1 MTFALLLVGL
11 PAAAGLAGLLFRHR
25 GPARWAALIAPAV
38 ALCLAVLC
46 AIVNPRFALTLAD
59 FGSIRVDLAM
69 DLSPTT
75 AAVAIATAF
84 VTLLVQL
91 YSAAYLRDDPRY
103 APFAA
108 QVNLFCA
115 AMLLVVTADDLVFML
130 IGWEVMGACSYL
142 LIAHY
147 AKLPEAP
154 GAAAK
159 AFLVTR
165 FGDVAFVLGVM
176 VLGASA
182 GTFRVSELNR
192 GEVAEGVATAAML
205 LILFG
210 CIGKSA
216 QFPLQIWLPPAMAG
230 PTPVS
235 ALIHA
240 ATMVAAGAYVL
251 TRLLPVW
258 PAELLLVVAVVAA
271 VTMVGAGLCAL
282 AARDLKGVLAWST
295 VSQVGFM
302 FAAVAVAAA
311 DAALFHLVSHA
322 AFKGLLFLTAGVVIA
337 LAGTDGSLRATRLRP
352 KDSPLAFWAM
362 TIGLAAMAGLP
373 PLDGFY
379 SKEAVLGAAYEAG
392 TPAGVVV
399 FWAGVGA
406 SILTAAYAARLWL
419 LLFWRGEAKT
429 SAAAEAGARSEHTA
443 TGQAGD
449 GRGHPGAHDGGH
461 SPAGRGAIPNA
472 EAIALWALMIATVGV
487 GALYYTGPFDV
498 PPLHLDLMAL
508 LLLVTLGGF
517 AVIADSWWRGRSRAK
532 NRTGRRAGD
541 RDPASVL
548 GRARPLFAEG
558 VYAERLAGKATR
570 SMARAAS
577 VAARALDERLVDRTA
592 VEGSARAT
600 LAAARDTA
608 VGHRGGLVRY
618 LRLSAAGTLLI
629 AVVAIG
635 VSVWNG

>member
-1 MTFALLLVGL
+1 MTLGLLLLGV
-11 PAAAGLAGLLFRHR
+11 PAAAGLAGLLLRHR
-25 GPARWAALIAPAV
+25 GLARIFAITAPAV
-38 ALCLAVLC
+38 ALLIAALC
-46 AIVNPRFALTLAD
+46 AAANPRFALTLAD
-59 FGSIRVDLAM
+59 FGSIQVDLAL
-69 DLSPTT
+69 DLSGT
-75 AAVAIATAF
+75 ATAVAIASAF
-84 VTLLVQL
+84 VTLSVQV

-115 AMLLVVTADDLVFML
+115 AMLLVVAADDLVFLL

-176 VLGASA
+176 VLGAAA
-182 GTFRVSELNR
+182 GSFRVDA
-192 GEVAEGVATAAML
+192 VAGAPEGAAAAGML

-251 TRLLPVW
+251 TRLAPVW
-258 PAELLLVVAVVAA
+258 PEPLLLVVALVAA

-302 FAAVAVAAA
+302 FAAVAVGAG

-337 LAGTDGSLRATRLRP
+337 VAGTNGSLLTTRLRP
-352 KDSPLAFWAM
+352 GDAPLAFAAM
-362 TIGLAAMAGLP
+362 TIGLAAMSGLP
-373 PLDGFY
+373 PLGGFY

-392 TPAGVVV
+392 SPAAVVV

-406 SILTAAYAARLWL
+406 SILTAAYSARLWL
-419 LLFWRGEAKT
+419 LLFWRGGPKREER
-429 SAAAEAGARSEHTA
+429 AAVPVAESF
-443 TGQAGD
+443 
-449 GRGHPGAHDGGH
+449 
-461 SPAGRGAIPNA
+461 S
-472 EAIALWALMIATVGV
+472 LWALTAATAGV
-487 GALYYTGPFDV
+487 GAVYYAGPFEL
-498 PPLHLDLMAL
+498 PELHLEVMAL
-508 LLLVTLGGF
+508 LLVVTVGGF
-517 AVIADSWWRGRSRAK
+517 AVIADAWWRR
-532 NRTGRRAGD
+532 RRATGID
-541 RDPASVL
+541 RDPAGVL
-548 GRARPLFAEG
+548 GRTRPAFAEG
-558 VYAERLAGKATR
+558 MYAERLAGRATR
-570 SMARAAS
+570 ALARAAS
-577 VAARALDERLVDRTA
+577 AAARVLDERLVDRAA

-600 LAAARDTA
+600 LVAAEDTA
-608 VGHRGGLVRY
+608 AGHRGGLARY
-618 LRLSAAGTLLI
+618 LRLSAAGTLLV

-635 VSVWNG
+635 VSLWS

>member
-1 MTFALLLVGL
+1 MAYGLLLIGF
-11 PAAAGLAGLLFRHR
+11 PAAAGLAGLLIRHR
-25 GPARWAALIAPAV
+25 GLAKFWAVAAPALTLCAALMCAV
-38 ALCLAVLC
+38 TR
-46 AIVNPRFALTLAD
+46 PEFAMALAD
-59 FGSIRVDLAM
+59 FGSIRVELAL
-69 DLSPTT
+69 DVSGTA
-75 AAVAIATAF
+75 AAVAITTAF
-84 VTLLVQL
+84 VTLLVQV

-103 APFAA
+103 IPFAA

-115 AMLLVVTADDLVFML
+115 AMLLVVAADDLVFLL

-176 VLGASA
+176 VLGAAA
-182 GTFRVSELNR
+182 GSFRI
-192 GEVAEGVATAAML
+192 GDVAEVSGGTAATGML

-240 ATMVAAGAYVL
+240 ATMVAAGAYVQ

-258 PAELLLVVAVVAA
+258 PEGLLLVVAVVAA
-271 VTMVGAGLCAL
+271 VTMIGAGLCAL
-282 AARDLKGVLAWST
+282 GARDLKGVLAWST

-302 FAAVAVAAA
+302 FAAVAVAAG

-322 AFKGLLFLTAGVVIA
+322 AFKGLLFLTAGVIIA
-337 LAGTDGSLRATRLRP
+337 LAGTNGSLRTTRLRP
-352 KDSPLAFWAM
+352 GDAPLAFWAM

-373 PLDGFY
+373 PLGGFY
-379 SKEAVLGAAYEAG
+379 SKEAVLGAAYEAA

-406 SILTAAYAARLWL
+406 SILTAAYSARLWL
-419 LLFWRGEAKT
+419 MLFWRGE
-429 SAAAEAGARSEHTA
+429 SVREAR
-443 TGQAGD
+443 
-449 GRGHPGAHDGGH
+449 
-461 SPAGRGAIPNA
+461 PAVPVG
-472 EAIALWALMIATVGV
+472 ESFSLWALMIATVGV
-487 GALYYTGPFDV
+487 GAVYYAPLFEV
-498 PPLHLDLMAL
+498 PELHLDLMAL
-508 LLLVTLGGF
+508 LLLATAGGF
-517 AVIADSWWRGRSRAK
+517 LVIADAWWRGSRRGVHA
-532 NRTGRRAGD
+532 TD
-541 RDPASVL
+541 DERDPAGVL
-548 GRARPLFAEG
+548 GRAWPAFADG
-558 VYAERLAGKATR
+558 LYTERLAGTATR
-570 SMARAAS
+570 AMARTAS
-577 VAARALDERLVDRTA
+577 SAARMLDERLVDRTA

-600 LAAARDTA
+600 LVAAEDTA
-608 VGHRGGLVRY
+608 AGHRGGLVRY
-618 LRLSAAGTLLI
+618 LRLSAAGTLLV

-635 VSVWNG
+635 VSLWS

>member
-1 MTFALLLVGL
+1 MTPGLLLIGV
-11 PAAAGLAGLLFRHR
+11 PAAAGLAGLLVRPR
-25 GPARWAALIAPAV
+25 GLARVLAVAGPAV
-38 ALCLAVLC
+38 ALLLAAWC
-46 AIVNPRFALTLAD
+46 AVVNPRFALTLAD
-59 FGSIRVDLAM
+59 FDSIQVDLAL
-69 DLSPTT
+69 DLSGT
-75 AAVAIATAF
+75 ASAVALASAF
-84 VTLLVQL
+84 VTLLVQV

-115 AMLLVVTADDLVFML
+115 AMLLVVAADDLVFLL

-176 VLGASA
+176 VLGAAA
-182 GTFRVSELNR
+182 GSFRIEA
-192 GEVAEGVATAAML
+192 VAAVPEGAATAGML

-251 TRLLPVW
+251 TRLAPVW
-258 PAELLLVVAVVAA
+258 PEPLLLVVALVAA

-302 FAAVAVAAA
+302 FAAVAVSAG

-322 AFKGLLFLTAGVVIA
+322 AFKGLLFLTAGVIIA
-337 LAGTDGSLRATRLRP
+337 VAGTNGSLLTTRLRP
-352 KDSPLAFWAM
+352 GDAPLAFAAM
-362 TIGLAAMAGLP
+362 TIGLGAMAGLP
-373 PLDGFY
+373 PLGGFY

-392 TPAGVVV
+392 SPAGVVV

-406 SILTAAYAARLWL
+406 SILTAAYSARLWL
-419 LLFWRGEAKT
+419 LLFWRGAPEREAR
-429 SAAAEAGARSEHTA
+429 AAV
-443 TGQAGD
+443 
-449 GRGHPGAHDGGH
+449 PGAE
-461 SPAGRGAIPNA
+461 SFS
-472 EAIALWALMIATVGV
+472 LWALMIATVAV
-487 GALYYTGPFDV
+487 GAVYYAGPFEV
-498 PPLHLDLMAL
+498 PELHLDLMAL
-508 LLLVTLGGF
+508 LLLVTAGGF
-517 AVIADSWWRGRSRAK
+517 AVIADAWRRR
-532 NRTGRRAGD
+532 RRATGID
-541 RDPASVL
+541 RDPAGVL
-548 GRARPLFAEG
+548 GRTRPAFAEG
-558 VYAERLAGKATR
+558 LYAERLAGRATR
-570 SMARAAS
+570 ALARGAS
-577 VAARALDERLVDRTA
+577 AAARVLDERLVDRTV

-600 LAAARDTA
+600 LAAAEDTA
-608 VGHRGGLVRY
+608 AGHRGGLVRY
-618 LRLSAAGTLLI
+618 LRLSAAGTLLV

-635 VSVWNG
+635 VSLWN

>member
-1 MTFALLLVGL
+1 MTFALLLVGW
-11 PAAAGLAGLLFRHR
+11 PACLGLIGLVVQGRTQARALAIAAPGLALGF
-25 GPARWAALIAPAV
+25 AV
-38 ALCLAVLC
+38 VC
-46 AIVNPRFALTLAD
+46 AFTNPRFALTLAD
-59 FGSIRVDLAM
+59 FGSIKVELAM

-75 AAVAIATAF
+75 AAVALTTAF
-84 VTLLVQL
+84 VSLLVQV
-91 YSAAYLRDDPRY
+91 YSAAYLRSDPRY

-115 AMLLVVTADDLVFML
+115 AMLLVVAADDLVFL
-130 IGWEVMGACSYL
+130 LLGWEVMGACSYL

-176 VLGASA
+176 ILGAAA
-182 GTFRVSELNR
+182 GTFRISELHD
-192 GEVAEGVATAAML
+192 APEGAAAASML

-258 PAELLLVVAVVAA
+258 PEGLLLAVAVVAA

-302 FAAVAVAAA
+302 FAAVAVAAG

-337 LAGTDGSLRATRLRP
+337 LAGTDGSLRTTRLRP
-352 KDSPLAFWAM
+352 GDAPLAFWAM

-419 LLFWRGEAKT
+419 LLFWRGEPARDERPAVA
-429 SAAAEAGARSEHTA
+429 SAESF
-443 TGQAGD
+443 
-449 GRGHPGAHDGGH
+449 
-461 SPAGRGAIPNA
+461 S
-472 EAIALWALMIATVGV
+472 LWALMTATVGLGV
-487 GALYYTGPFDV
+487 LYYTGPFDL
-498 PPLHLDLMAL
+498 PELHLDLMAL
-508 LLLVTLGGF
+508 LLLATLGGF
-517 AVIADSWWRGRSRAK
+517 AVIADAWWRDRR
-532 NRTGRRAGD
+532 RTRTAIGA
-541 RDPASVL
+541 DPAGVL
-548 GRARPLFAEG
+548 GRARPAFAEG
-558 VYAERLAGKATR
+558 LYAERLAAKATR
-570 SMARAAS
+570 SLARMAS
-577 VAARALDERLVDRTA
+577 TAARALDEQLVDRQV

-600 LAAARDTA
+600 LAAAEDTA

-618 LRLSAAGTLLI
+618 LRLSAAGTLLV

-635 VSVWNG
+635 VSLWN

>member
-1 MTFALLLVGL
+1 MTFALLLVGI
-11 PAAAGLAGLLFRHR
+11 PALAGLAGLLIRR
-25 GPARWAALIAPAV
+25 QGPARWTALIAPAIT
-38 ALCLAVLC
+38 LSLAVLC

-69 DLSPTT
+69 DLSPTA
-75 AAVAIATAF
+75 AAVALTTAF
-84 VTLLVQL
+84 VTLLVQV
-91 YSAAYLRDDPRY
+91 YSAAYLREDLRY
-103 APFAA
+103 AAFAA

-115 AMLLVVTADDLVFML
+115 AMLLVVAADDLVFML

-165 FGDVAFVLGVM
+165 FGDVGFVLGVM
-176 VLGASA
+176 ILGTAA
-182 GTFRVSELNR
+182 GTFRISELND
-192 GEVAEGVATAAML
+192 GGIPSGVAAAAML

-258 PAELLLVVAVVAA
+258 PTGLLLVVAIVAA

-282 AARDLKGVLAWST
+282 AAQDLKGVLAWST

-302 FAAVAVAAA
+302 FAAVAVAAG

-337 LAGTDGSLRATRLRP
+337 LAGTDGSLRATRMRP
-352 KDSPLAFWAM
+352 GDSPLAFWAM

-419 LLFWRGEAKT
+419 LMFWRG
-429 SAAAEAGARSEHTA
+429 SAGVTGAGATA
-443 TGQAGD
+443 M
-449 GRGHPGAHDGGH
+449 
-461 SPAGRGAIPNA
+461 AGR
-472 EAIALWALMIATVGV
+472 
-487 GALYYTGPFDV
+487 
-498 PPLHLDLMAL
+498 
-508 LLLVTLGGF
+508 
-517 AVIADSWWRGRSRAK
+517 
-532 NRTGRRAGD
+532 
-541 RDPASVL
+541 
-548 GRARPLFAEG
+548 
-558 VYAERLAGKATR
+558 
-570 SMARAAS
+570 
-577 VAARALDERLVDRTA
+577 AARTRPPRLDPRK
-592 VEGSARAT
+592 
-600 LAAARDTA
+600 AAARRRRA
-608 VGHRGGLVRY
+608 
-618 LRLSAAGTLLI
+618 
-629 AVVAIG
+629 
-635 VSVWNG
+635 

>member
-1 MTFALLLVGL
+1 MTLTLLLVAC
-11 PAAAGLAGLLFRHR
+11 PALAGLAGLLIRDR
-25 GPARWAALIAPAV
+25 RPARYVAVAAPALTLGLAAACAV
-38 ALCLAVLC
+38 A
-46 AIVNPRFALTLAD
+46 NPKGDFVLAD
-59 FGSIRVDLAM
+59 FGTIRVAAAL
-69 DLSPTT
+69 DLSPTAAT
-75 AAVAIATAF
+75 VALAAVF
-84 VTLLVQL
+84 VTFLVQL
-91 YSAAYLRDDPRY
+91 YSVAYLRDDPRY
-103 APFAA
+103 AAFGA

-115 AMLLVVTADDLVFML
+115 AMLLVVAADDLVLLL

-176 VLGASA
+176 WIGASA
-182 GTFRVSELNR
+182 GTFRLSEIQDPPA
-192 GEVAEGVATAAML
+192 GAGAAML

-251 TRLLPVW
+251 TRLLPLW
-258 PAELLLVVAVVAA
+258 PTELLLVVALVAA
-271 VTMVGAGLCAL
+271 VTMIGAGLCAL

-302 FAAVAVAAA
+302 FAGVAVAAG

-352 KDSPLAFWAM
+352 GDSPLAFWAM
-362 TIGLAAMAGLP
+362 TIGLASMAGLP
-373 PLDGFY
+373 PLGGFY
-379 SKEAVLGAAYEAG
+379 SKETVLGAAYEAG
-392 TPAGVVV
+392 TPAGVIV

-419 LLFWRGEAKT
+419 LLFWRG
-429 SAAAEAGARSEHTA
+429 
-443 TGQAGD
+443 
-449 GRGHPGAHDGGH
+449 
-461 SPAGRGAIPNA
+461 RGAIERAAVPWA
-472 EAIALWALMIATVGV
+472 ESFSLWALTAATVGV
-487 GALYYTGPFDV
+487 GMLYYAGPFAV
-498 PPLHLDLMAL
+498 PELHWDLMAL
-508 LLLVTLGGF
+508 LLLATLGGF
-517 AVIADSWWRGRSRAK
+517 AVVGDSWWRDRPRSGTRV
-532 NRTGRRAGD
+532 TD
-541 RDPASVL
+541 RDPARIL
-548 GRARPLFAEG
+548 GRSRPAFAEG
-558 VYAERLAGKATR
+558 LYAERLAAKATR
-570 SMARAAS
+570 AMARAAG
-577 VAARALDERLVDRTA
+577 AGARALDERLVDRTV

-600 LAAARDTA
+600 VAAGRETVA
-608 VGHRGGLVRY
+608 GHRGGLVRY
-618 LRLSAAGTLLI
+618 LRLSAAGTLVV
-629 AVVAIG
+629 AAVAIG
-635 VSVWNG
+635 VSLWS

>member
-1 MTFALLLVGL
+1 VTALAWLLIAA
-11 PAAAGLAGLLFRHR
+11 PAAAGLAGLLVRR
-25 GPARWAALIAPAV
+25 RALAV
-38 ALCLAVLC
+38 ALAFAGPGAALAC
-46 AIVNPRFALTLAD
+46 AAAVSFANPRTAVVLAD
-59 FGSIRVDLAM
+59 FGTVRVWAAL
-69 DLSPTT
+69 DLSPG
-75 AAVAIATAF
+75 ACAVALATAVVSF
-84 VTLLVQL
+84 LVQL
-91 YSAAYLRDDPRY
+91 YSSAYLRGDPRY

-115 AMLLVVTADDLVFML
+115 AMLLVVAADDLVFLL

-147 AKLPEAP
+147 AKLPQAP

-176 VLGASA
+176 LLGVSA
-182 GTFRVSELNR
+182 GTFRIGEL
-192 GEVAEGVATAAML
+192 GETPAAGAAVL

-258 PAELLLVVAVVAA
+258 PPDLLLVVAVVAA

-282 AARDLKGVLAWST
+282 AARDVKGVLAWST

-302 FAAVAVAAA
+302 FAAVAVAAG
-311 DAALFHLVSHA
+311 DAALFHLVAHA

-337 LAGTDGSLRATRLRP
+337 LAGTDGSLASTRLRP
-352 KDSPLAFWAM
+352 GDSRLAFWAM

-373 PLDGFY
+373 PLGGFY
-379 SKEAVLGAAYEAG
+379 SKEAVLSAAYEAG

-419 LLFWRGEAKT
+419 LVFWRGAGP
-429 SAAAEAGARSEHTA
+429 ARRPAVPRAESF
-443 TGQAGD
+443 
-449 GRGHPGAHDGGH
+449 
-461 SPAGRGAIPNA
+461 S
-472 EAIALWALMIATVGV
+472 LWALTIATVLV
-487 GALYYTGPFDV
+487 GALYYSGPFEV
-498 PPLHLDLMAL
+498 PSLHPDLMAL
-508 LLLVTLGGF
+508 LLLATLGGF
-517 AVIADSWWRGRSRAK
+517 AVIADSWWRDRPRSSTAEPVP
-532 NRTGRRAGD
+532 D
-541 RDPASVL
+541 RDPARVL
-548 GRARPLFAEG
+548 GRAREPLAEG
-558 VYAERLAGKATR
+558 LYAERLAARATR
-570 SMARAAS
+570 GIAAAAS
-577 VAARALDERLVDRTA
+577 AAATALDVRLVDGTA

-600 LAAARDTA
+600 LAAAEETA
-608 VGHRGGLVRY
+608 AGHRGGLVRY
-618 LRLSAAGTLLI
+618 LRLSAAGTLVV

-635 VSVWNG
+635 VSMWH

>member
-1 MTFALLLVGL
+1 MTALAWLLIAA
-11 PAAAGLAGLLFRHR
+11 PAAAGLAGLLVRR
-25 GPARWAALIAPAV
+25 RALAVALAFAGPAV
-38 ALCLAVLC
+38 ALACAAAVSF
-46 AIVNPRFALTLAD
+46 ANPRTAVILAD
-59 FGSIRVDLAM
+59 FGTVRVWAAL
-69 DLSPTT
+69 DLSPG
-75 AAVAIATAF
+75 ACAVALATAVVSF
-84 VTLLVQL
+84 LVQL
-91 YSAAYLRDDPRY
+91 YSSAYLRGDPRY

-115 AMLLVVTADDLVFML
+115 AMLLVVAADDLVFLL

-147 AKLPEAP
+147 AKLPQAP

-176 VLGASA
+176 LLGVSA
-182 GTFRVSELNR
+182 GTFRIGEL
-192 GEVAEGVATAAML
+192 GEAPAAGAAML

-258 PAELLLVVAVVAA
+258 PPDLLLVVAVVAA

-282 AARDLKGVLAWST
+282 AARDVKGVLAWST

-302 FAAVAVAAA
+302 FAAVAVAAG
-311 DAALFHLVSHA
+311 DAALFHLVAHA

-337 LAGTDGSLRATRLRP
+337 LAGTDGSLASTRLRP
-352 KDSPLAFWAM
+352 GDSRLAFWAM

-373 PLDGFY
+373 PLGGFY
-379 SKEAVLGAAYEAG
+379 SKEAVLSAAYEAG

-419 LLFWRGEAKT
+419 LVFWRGAGP
-429 SAAAEAGARSEHTA
+429 ARRPAVPRAESF
-443 TGQAGD
+443 
-449 GRGHPGAHDGGH
+449 
-461 SPAGRGAIPNA
+461 S
-472 EAIALWALMIATVGV
+472 LWALTIATVAV
-487 GALYYTGPFDV
+487 GALYYSGPFEV
-498 PPLHLDLMAL
+498 PSLHPDLMAL
-508 LLLVTLGGF
+508 LLLATLGGF
-517 AVIADSWWRGRSRAK
+517 AVIADSWWRDRP
-532 NRTGRRAGD
+532 GRRTDEQVTD
-541 RDPASVL
+541 RDPARVL
-548 GRARPLFAEG
+548 GRARGPLAEG
-558 VYAERLAGKATR
+558 LYAERLAAKATR
-570 SMARAAS
+570 GVAAAAS
-577 VAARALDERLVDRTA
+577 AAATALDVRLVDGTA

-600 LAAARDTA
+600 LAAAEETA
-608 VGHRGGLVRY
+608 AGHRGGLVRY
-618 LRLSAAGTLLI
+618 LRLSAAGTLVV

-635 VSVWNG
+635 VSMWN

>member
-1 MTFALLLVGL
+1 MTTGLLLVGI
-11 PAAAGLAGLLFRHR
+11 PAAAGLAGLLLRHR
-25 GPARWAALIAPAV
+25 GLAKWFAVIAPAL
-38 ALCLAVLC
+38 ALAMAVI
-46 AIVNPRFALTLAD
+46 AAATHPQFALALAD
-59 FGSIRVDLAM
+59 FGPITVELAM
-69 DLSPTT
+69 DLSGT
-75 AAVAIATAF
+75 ASAVAIASAF
-84 VTLLVQL
+84 VTLLVQI
-91 YSAAYLRDDPRY
+91 YSAAYLRDDPHY
-103 APFAA
+103 PAFAA

-115 AMLLVVTADDLVFML
+115 AMLLVVAADDLVFLL

-176 VLGASA
+176 ILGAAA
-182 GTFRVSELNR
+182 GSFRIS
-192 GEVAEGVATAAML
+192 EVADVPSGTAAAGML

-251 TRLLPVW
+251 TRLIPVW
-258 PAELLLVVAVVAA
+258 PEDLLIVVALVAA

-302 FAAVAVAAA
+302 FAAVAVAAG

-322 AFKGLLFLTAGVVIA
+322 GFKALLFLTAGVVIA
-337 LAGTDGSLRATRLRP
+337 LAGTNGSLRTTRLRP
-352 KDSPLAFWAM
+352 GDSPLAFWAM

-373 PLDGFY
+373 PLGGFY

-399 FWAGVGA
+399 FWAGIGA

-419 LLFWRGEAKT
+419 LLFWRGSPEREARPVVP
-429 SAAAEAGARSEHTA
+429 AAEALT
-443 TGQAGD
+443 
-449 GRGHPGAHDGGH
+449 
-461 SPAGRGAIPNA
+461 
-472 EAIALWALMIATVGV
+472 LWALMVVIVGFGV
-487 GALYYTGPFDV
+487 VYFMGPFLLPD
-498 PPLHLDLMAL
+498 LHLDLMAL
-508 LLLVTLGGF
+508 LLLATAGGF
-517 AVIADSWWRGRSRAK
+517 AVIADAWWRGH
-532 NRTGRRAGD
+532 RRAVPALD
-541 RDPASVL
+541 VERDPAGVL
-548 GRARPLFAEG
+548 GRARPAMAEG
-558 VYAERLAGKATR
+558 FYAERLAGKATR
-570 SMARAAS
+570 AVARAAS
-577 VAARALDERLVDRTA
+577 TAARTLDERLVDRTA

-600 LAAARDTA
+600 LAAAEDTA
-608 VGHRGGLVRY
+608 AGHRGGLVRY
-618 LRLSAAGTLLI
+618 LRLSAAGTLLV

-635 VSVWNG
+635 VSLWS

>member
-1 MTFALLLVGL
+1 MTFALLLVGW
-11 PAAAGLAGLLFRHR
+11 PACLGLIGLVVRGRTPARALALAAPGLALVF
-25 GPARWAALIAPAV
+25 AV
-38 ALCLAVLC
+38 VC
-46 AIVNPRFALTLAD
+46 AFTNPQFGLTLAD
-59 FGSIRVDLAM
+59 FGSIRVELAM
-69 DLSPTT
+69 DLSPTA
-75 AAVAIATAF
+75 AAVAITTAF
-84 VTLLVQL
+84 VSLLVQV
-91 YSAAYLRDDPRY
+91 YSAAYLRTDPRY

-115 AMLLVVTADDLVFML
+115 AMLLVVAADDLVFL
-130 IGWEVMGACSYL
+130 LLGWEVMGACSYL

-176 VLGASA
+176 ILGAAA
-182 GTFRVSELNR
+182 GTFRISELQDVQD
-192 GEVAEGVATAAML
+192 GAAAASML

-258 PAELLLVVAVVAA
+258 PEGLLLAVAVVAA

-302 FAAVAVAAA
+302 FAAVAVAAG

-337 LAGTDGSLRATRLRP
+337 LAGTDGSLRTTRLRP
-352 KDSPLAFWAM
+352 GDAPLAFWAM

-399 FWAGVGA
+399 FWAGRRREHPDGGVRGA
-406 SILTAAYAARLWL
+406 AV
-419 LLFWRGEAKT
+419 
-429 SAAAEAGARSEHTA
+429 AAAVLAR
-443 TGQAGD
+443 
-449 GRGHPGAHDGGH
+449 R
-461 SPAGRGAIPNA
+461 
-472 EAIALWALMIATVGV
+472 
-487 GALYYTGPFDV
+487 
-498 PPLHLDLMAL
+498 
-508 LLLVTLGGF
+508 
-517 AVIADSWWRGRSRAK
+517 
-532 NRTGRRAGD
+532 
-541 RDPASVL
+541 
-548 GRARPLFAEG
+548 
-558 VYAERLAGKATR
+558 
-570 SMARAAS
+570 
-577 VAARALDERLVDRTA
+577 
-592 VEGSARAT
+592 
-600 LAAARDTA
+600 AARDERPA
-608 VGHRGGLVRY
+608 VCRRRSVQLVGVDDRHRRIRRALLHRAVR
-618 LRLSAAGTLLI
+618 RCRNCTST
-629 AVVAIG
+629 
-635 VSVWNG
+635 

>member
-1 MTFALLLVGL
+1 MAYGLLLIGF
-11 PAAAGLAGLLFRHR
+11 PAAAGLAGLLIRHR
-25 GPARWAALIAPAV
+25 GLAKFWAVAAPALTLCAALMCAV
-38 ALCLAVLC
+38 TR
-46 AIVNPRFALTLAD
+46 PEFAMALAD
-59 FGSIRVDLAM
+59 FGSIRVELAL
-69 DLSPTT
+69 DVSGTA
-75 AAVAIATAF
+75 AAVAITTAF
-84 VTLLVQL
+84 VTLLVQV

-103 APFAA
+103 IPFAA

-115 AMLLVVTADDLVFML
+115 AMLLVVAADDLVFLL

-176 VLGASA
+176 VLGAAA
-182 GTFRVSELNR
+182 GSFRI
-192 GEVAEGVATAAML
+192 GDVAEVSGGTAATGML

-240 ATMVAAGAYVL
+240 ATMVAAGAYVQ

-258 PAELLLVVAVVAA
+258 PEGLLLVVALVAA
-271 VTMVGAGLCAL
+271 VTMIGAGLCAL

-302 FAAVAVAAA
+302 FAAVAVAAG

-322 AFKGLLFLTAGVVIA
+322 AFKGLLFLTAGVIIS
-337 LAGTDGSLRATRLRP
+337 LAGTNGSLRTTRLRP
-352 KDSPLAFWAM
+352 GDAPLAFWAM

-373 PLDGFY
+373 PLGGFY

-406 SILTAAYAARLWL
+406 SILTAAYSARLWL
-419 LLFWRGEAKT
+419 MLFWRGE
-429 SAAAEAGARSEHTA
+429 SAREAR
-443 TGQAGD
+443 
-449 GRGHPGAHDGGH
+449 
-461 SPAGRGAIPNA
+461 PAVPVG
-472 EAIALWALMIATVGV
+472 ESFSLWALMIATVGV
-487 GALYYTGPFDV
+487 GAVYYAPLFEV
-498 PPLHLDLMAL
+498 PELHLDLMAL
-508 LLLVTLGGF
+508 LLLATGGGF
-517 AVIADSWWRGRSRAK
+517 LVVADAWWR
-532 NRTGRRAGD
+532 TVRRGVPAQD
-541 RDPASVL
+541 DERDPAGVL
-548 GRARPLFAEG
+548 GRARPAFADG
-558 VYAERLAGKATR
+558 LYAEWLAGKATR
-570 SMARAAS
+570 AMARTAGS
-577 VAARALDERLVDRTA
+577 AARVLDEQLVDRTA

-600 LAAARDTA
+600 LAAAEETA
-608 VGHRGGLVRY
+608 AGHRGGLVRY
-618 LRLSAAGTLLI
+618 LRLSAAGTLLV

-635 VSVWNG
+635 VSLWT

>member
-1 MTFALLLVGL
+1 MTALAWLLIAA
-11 PAAAGLAGLLFRHR
+11 PAAAGLAGLLVHR
-25 GPARWAALIAPAV
+25 RDFAVVLAYTGPGAALACAAAV
-38 ALCLAVLC
+38 SFA
-46 AIVNPRFALTLAD
+46 NPQASYVLAD
-59 FGSIRVDLAM
+59 FGSVTATAAL
-69 DLSPTT
+69 DLSPG
-75 AAVAIATAF
+75 ACAVALATGF
-84 VTLLVQL
+84 VSLLVQL

-115 AMLLVVTADDLVFML
+115 AMLLVVAADDLVLLL

-147 AKLPEAP
+147 AKLPQAP

-176 VLGASA
+176 ITGVAA
-182 GTFRVSELNR
+182 GTFRI
-192 GEVAEGVATAAML
+192 GEIHDAPTLAML

-251 TRLLPVW
+251 TRLLPAW
-258 PAELLLVVAVVAA
+258 PADLLLVVAVVAA

-282 AARDLKGVLAWST
+282 AARDVKGVLAWST

-302 FAAVAVAAA
+302 FAAVAVAAG
-311 DAALFHLVSHA
+311 DAALFHLVAHA

-352 KDSPLAFWAM
+352 GDSRLAFWAM

-373 PLDGFY
+373 PLGGFY
-379 SKEAVLGAAYEAG
+379 SKETVLGAAYEAG

-406 SILTAAYAARLWL
+406 SILTAAYATRLWL
-419 LLFWRGEAKT
+419 LLFWRGPGP
-429 SAAAEAGARSEHTA
+429 AALPAVPRAESF
-443 TGQAGD
+443 
-449 GRGHPGAHDGGH
+449 
-461 SPAGRGAIPNA
+461 S
-472 EAIALWALMIATVGV
+472 LWALTAATVLV
-487 GALYYTGPFDV
+487 GALYYAGPFEV
-498 PPLHLDLMAL
+498 PELHGDLMAL
-508 LLLVTLGGF
+508 LLLATVGGI
-517 AVIADSWWRGRSRAK
+517 AIVADSWWRDGRAREPVP
-532 NRTGRRAGD
+532 D
-541 RDPASVL
+541 RDPARIL
-548 GRARPLFAEG
+548 GRARGALAEG
-558 VYAERLAGKATR
+558 LYAERLAAKATR
-570 SMARAAS
+570 SAA
-577 VAARALDERLVDRTA
+577 AALSAAATTLDVRLVDGGA

-600 LAAARDTA
+600 LAAAEHTA
-608 VGHRGGLVRY
+608 EGHRGGLVRY
-618 LRLSAAGTLLI
+618 LRLSAAGTLVV
-629 AVVAIG
+629 AAVAIG
-635 VSVWNG
+635 VGLWN

>member
-1 MTFALLLVGL
+1 MTYGLLLIGF

-25 GPARWAALIAPAV
+25 GLARYFALTAPAFTLY
-38 ALCLAVLC
+38 AAAMC
-46 AIVNPRFALTLAD
+46 AIVNPTFALTLAD
-59 FGSIRVDLAM
+59 FGPIRVDLALE
-69 DLSPTT
+69 LSGT
-75 AAVAIATAF
+75 ATAVAIATAF
-84 VTLLVQL
+84 VTLLVQV
-91 YSAAYLRDDPRY
+91 YSVAYLRDDPHY
-103 APFAA
+103 PAFAA

-115 AMLLVVTADDLVFML
+115 AMLLVVTADDLVFLL

-176 VLGASA
+176 VLGAAA
-182 GTFRVSELNR
+182 GSFRISELAD
-192 GEVAEGVATAAML
+192 VPEGPAAAGML

-251 TRLLPVW
+251 TRLIPVW
-258 PAELLLVVAVVAA
+258 PEHLLLVVAVVAA
-271 VTMVGAGLCAL
+271 VTMVGAGLSAL

-302 FAAVAVAAA
+302 FAAVAVAAG

-322 AFKGLLFLTAGVVIA
+322 GFKALLFLTAGVVIA
-337 LAGTDGSLRATRLRP
+337 LAGTNGSLRTTRLRP
-352 KDSPLAFWAM
+352 GDSRLTFWAM
-362 TIGLAAMAGLP
+362 TIGLASMAGLP
-373 PLDGFY
+373 PLGGFY

-399 FWAGVGA
+399 FWAGIGA
-406 SILTAAYAARLWL
+406 SLLTAAYSARLWL
-419 LLFWRGEAKT
+419 LLFWRGAPARDERPVVPSGEAF
-429 SAAAEAGARSEHTA
+429 S
-443 TGQAGD
+443 
-449 GRGHPGAHDGGH
+449 
-461 SPAGRGAIPNA
+461 
-472 EAIALWALMIATVGV
+472 LWALMIVVVGF
-487 GALYYTGPFDV
+487 GGLYFAGPFLL
-498 PPLHLDLMAL
+498 PELHLDLMAL
-508 LLLVTLGGF
+508 LLLASLGGF
-517 AVIADSWWRGRSRAK
+517 AVIADAWWRGH
-532 NRTGRRAGD
+532 RREVPAMD
-541 RDPASVL
+541 DARDPAGVL
-548 GRARPLFAEG
+548 GRARPAMAEG
-558 VYAERLAGKATR
+558 FFAERLAGKATR
-570 SMARAAS
+570 AVARTAS
-577 VAARALDERLVDRTA
+577 AAARVLDEQLVDRTA

-600 LAAARDTA
+600 LAAAEDTA
-608 VGHRGGLVRY
+608 AGHRGGLVRY
-618 LRLSAAGTLLI
+618 LRLSAAGTLLV
-629 AVVAIG
+629 AAVAIG
-635 VSVWNG
+635 VGMWS

>member
-11 PAAAGLAGLLFRHR
+11 PALAGLAGLLIRR
-25 GPARWAALIAPAV
+25 RTPARTVAIAAPAAALGLAAAC
-38 ALCLAVLC
+38 AL
-46 AIVNPRFALTLAD
+46 VNPRFALTLAD
-59 FGSIRVDLAM
+59 FGSIRVELAM
-69 DLSPTT
+69 DLSPT
-75 AAVAIATAF
+75 ASAVALASAS
-84 VTLLVQL
+84 VTLLVQV

-103 APFAA
+103 PAFAA

-115 AMLLVVTADDLVFML
+115 AMLLVVAADDLVFLL

-176 VLGASA
+176 ILGTAA
-182 GTFRVSELNR
+182 GTFRIGELD
-192 GEVAEGVATAAML
+192 EVPAGTAGAAML

-251 TRLLPVW
+251 ARLLPVW
-258 PAELLLVVAVVAA
+258 PPGLLLVVAITAA
-271 VTMVGAGLCAL
+271 VTMVGAGLSAL

-302 FAAVAVAAA
+302 FAAVAVAEG

-337 LAGTDGSLRATRLRP
+337 LAGTDGSLRTTRLRP
-352 KDSPLAFWAM
+352 GDAPLAFWAM

-373 PLDGFY
+373 PLGGFF

-419 LLFWRGEAKT
+419 LLFWRGAAKD
-429 SAAAEAGARSEHTA
+429 APVRGRVPGAEAFS
-443 TGQAGD
+443 
-449 GRGHPGAHDGGH
+449 
-461 SPAGRGAIPNA
+461 
-472 EAIALWALMIATVGV
+472 LWALLIATAAV
-487 GALYYTGPFDV
+487 GAVYYTGPFQV
-498 PPLHLDLMAL
+498 PSLHLDLMAL
-508 LLLVTLGGF
+508 LLLATVGGF
-517 AVIADSWWRGRSRAK
+517 AVIGDSWLRDRSRAK
-532 NRTGRRAGD
+532 RRGAAVID
-541 RDPASVL
+541 RDPAGVL
-548 GRARPLFAEG
+548 GRARAAFAEG
-558 VYAERLAGKATR
+558 MYAERLAGTSVR
-570 SMARAAS
+570 GMARAAT
-577 VAARALDERLVDRTA
+577 VAARALDEQLVDRTA

-600 LAAARDTA
+600 LVAARDTE

-618 LRLSAAGTLLI
+618 LRLSAAGTLLV

-635 VSVWNG
+635 VSLWNG

>member
-1 MTFALLLVGL
+1 MAYGLLLIGL

-25 GPARWAALIAPAV
+25 GVATFWAVAAPGLTLCAALVCAV
-38 ALCLAVLC
+38 TR
-46 AIVNPRFALTLAD
+46 PEFALALAD
-59 FGSIRVDLAM
+59 FGSIRVELAL
-69 DLSPTT
+69 DVSGTA

-84 VTLLVQL
+84 VTLLVQA
-91 YSAAYLRDDPRY
+91 YSAPYLRDDPRY
-103 APFAA
+103 IPFAA

-115 AMLLVVTADDLVFML
+115 AMLLVVAADDLVFLL

-176 VLGASA
+176 VLGAAA
-182 GTFRVSELNR
+182 GSFRLEA
-192 GEVAEGVATAAML
+192 VAEVSGGTAAAGML

-240 ATMVAAGAYVL
+240 ATMVAAGAYVQ

-258 PAELLLVVAVVAA
+258 PDGLLLVVALVAA
-271 VTMVGAGLCAL
+271 VTMIGAGLCAL

-302 FAAVAVAAA
+302 FAAVAVAAG

-322 AFKGLLFLTAGVVIA
+322 AFKGLLFLTAGVIIS
-337 LAGTDGSLRATRLRP
+337 LAGTNGSLRTTRLRP
-352 KDSPLAFWAM
+352 GDAPLVFWAM

-406 SILTAAYAARLWL
+406 SILTAAYSARLWL
-419 LLFWRGEAKT
+419 MLFWRGE
-429 SAAAEAGARSEHTA
+429 SSREARPAV
-443 TGQAGD
+443 
-449 GRGHPGAHDGGH
+449 PGGE
-461 SPAGRGAIPNA
+461 SFS
-472 EAIALWALMIATVGV
+472 LWALMIATVGV
-487 GALYYTGPFDV
+487 GAVYYTGLFEV
-498 PPLHLDLMAL
+498 PDLHMDLMAL
-508 LLLVTLGGF
+508 LLLATAGGF
-517 AVIADSWWRGRSRAK
+517 LVVADAWWRGSRRGVPA
-532 NRTGRRAGD
+532 TD
-541 RDPASVL
+541 DERDPAGVL
-548 GRARPLFAEG
+548 GRSRPAFAEG
-558 VYAERLAGKATR
+558 LYAEWSAGRATR
-570 SMARAAS
+570 AMARGAGS
-577 VAARALDERLVDRTA
+577 AARVLDEQLVDRTA

-600 LAAARDTA
+600 LAAAEETA
-608 VGHRGGLVRY
+608 AGHRGGLVRY
-618 LRLSAAGTLLI
+618 LRLSAAGTLLV

-635 VSVWNG
+635 VSLWT

>member
-1 MTFALLLVGL
+1 MTYALLLVGI
-11 PAAAGLAGLLFRHR
+11 PAMAGLAGLLVRNRNSAH
-25 GPARWAALIAPAV
+25 AAAIAAPAL
-38 ALCLAVLC
+38 ALCLAVMC
-46 AIVNPRFALTLAD
+46 AFVNPRFALNLAD
-59 FGSIRVDLAM
+59 FGTVRVDLAM
-69 DLSPTT
+69 DLSPTA
-75 AAVAIATAF
+75 AAVAITTAF
-84 VTLLVQL
+84 VTLLVQA
-91 YSAAYLRDDPRY
+91 YSAAYLRDDPHY

-115 AMLLVVTADDLVFML
+115 AMLLVVAADDLVFML

-176 VLGASA
+176 ILGTAA
-182 GTFRVSELNR
+182 GTFRISELHD
-192 GEVAEGVATAAML
+192 GGVSAGVAAAAML

-258 PAELLLVVAVVAA
+258 PTDLLLVVAIVAA

-302 FAAVAVAAA
+302 FAAVAVTAG

-352 KDSPLAFWAM
+352 GDSPLAFWAM

-419 LLFWRGEAKT
+419 LLFWRGGAVKDAE
-429 SAAAEAGARSEHTA
+429 SAAAAA
-443 TGQAGD
+443 D
-449 GRGHPGAHDGGH
+449 GAHGGGH
-461 SPAGRGAIPNA
+461 GAGAGRGAVPIA
-472 EAIALWALMIATVGV
+472 EALSLWALMIATVGV
-487 GALYYTGPFDV
+487 GAVYYTGPFEV
-498 PPLHLDLMAL
+498 PSLHLDLMAL
-508 LLLVTLGGF
+508 LLLATLGGF

-532 NRTGRRAGD
+532 AQGAAWD
-541 RDPASVL
+541 RDPAGVL
-548 GRARPLFAEG
+548 GRARPVFTEG
-558 VYAERLAGKATR
+558 LYGERLAGKATR
-570 SMARAAS
+570 SIARAAS
-577 VAARALDERLVDRTA
+577 WSARVLDERLVDRTA

-600 LAAARDTA
+600 LAAARDTEM
-608 VGHRGGLVRY
+608 GHRGGLVRY

-635 VSVWNG
+635 VSLWNG

>member
-1 MTFALLLVGL
+1 MTSALLLVGL
-11 PAAAGLAGLLFRHR
+11 PALAGLAGLLIRHR
-25 GPARWAALIAPAV
+25 TPARAVAIAAPAATLGLAAV
-38 ALCLAVLC
+38 CAL
-46 AIVNPRFALTLAD
+46 VNPRFALTLAD
-59 FGSIRVDLAM
+59 FGTIRVELAM
-69 DLSPTT
+69 DLSPTA
-75 AAVAIATAF
+75 AAVALASAS
-84 VTLLVQL
+84 VTLLVQI

-103 APFAA
+103 PAFAA

-115 AMLLVVTADDLVFML
+115 AMLLVVAADDLVFLL

-176 VLGASA
+176 ILGTAA
-182 GTFRVSELNR
+182 GTFRIGALGEVSE
-192 GEVAEGVATAAML
+192 GTAGAAML

-258 PAELLLVVAVVAA
+258 PEGLLLVVAVVAA
-271 VTMVGAGLCAL
+271 VTMVGAGLSAL

-302 FAAVAVAAA
+302 FAAVAVAEG

-352 KDSPLAFWAM
+352 RDAPLPFWAM

-373 PLDGFY
+373 PLGGFF

-419 LLFWRGEAKT
+419 LLFWRG
-429 SAAAEAGARSEHTA
+429 AAEVSAGAAHAEDRV
-443 TGQAGD
+443 
-449 GRGHPGAHDGGH
+449 PGA
-461 SPAGRGAIPNA
+461 
-472 EAIALWALMIATVGV
+472 EAFSLWALTIATVAV
-487 GALYYTGPFDV
+487 GAVYYTGPFEV
-498 PPLHLDLMAL
+498 PSLHLDLMAL
-508 LLLVTLGGF
+508 LLLATVGGF
-517 AVIADSWWRGRSRAK
+517 AVIGDSWLRDRSLAKRRGAPV
-532 NRTGRRAGD
+532 AD
-541 RDPASVL
+541 RDPAGVL
-548 GRARPLFAEG
+548 GRARAAFAEG
-558 VYAERLAGKATR
+558 MYAERLAGSSVR
-570 SMARAAS
+570 GMARAAT
-577 VAARALDERLVDRTA
+577 VAARALDEQLVDRTA

-600 LAAARDTA
+600 LVAARDTEA
-608 VGHRGGLVRY
+608 GHRGGLVRY
-618 LRLSAAGTLLI
+618 LRLSAAGTLLV

-635 VSVWNG
+635 VSLWNG

>member
-1 MTFALLLVGL
+1 MAYGLLLIGL

-25 GPARWAALIAPAV
+25 GLAKFWAIAAPALALCAALMCAV
-38 ALCLAVLC
+38 TL
-46 AIVNPRFALTLAD
+46 PEFALTLAD
-59 FGSIRVDLAM
+59 FGSIRVELAL
-69 DLSPTT
+69 DVSGTA

-84 VTLLVQL
+84 VTLLVQV
-91 YSAAYLRDDPRY
+91 YSAPYLRDDPRY
-103 APFAA
+103 IPFAA

-115 AMLLVVTADDLVFML
+115 AMLLVVAADDLVFLL

-176 VLGASA
+176 VLGTAA
-182 GTFRVSELNR
+182 GSFRI
-192 GEVAEGVATAAML
+192 GDVAEVSGGTAAAGML

-240 ATMVAAGAYVL
+240 ATMVAAGAYVQ

-258 PAELLLVVAVVAA
+258 PENLLLVVALVAA
-271 VTMVGAGLCAL
+271 ATMIGAGLCAL

-302 FAAVAVAAA
+302 FAAVAVAAG

-322 AFKGLLFLTAGVVIA
+322 AFKGLLFLTAGVIIS
-337 LAGTDGSLRATRLRP
+337 LAGTSGSLRTTRLRP
-352 KDSPLAFWAM
+352 GDAPLAFWAM

-373 PLDGFY
+373 PLGGFY

-406 SILTAAYAARLWL
+406 SILTAAYSARLWL
-419 LLFWRGEAKT
+419 MLFWRGE
-429 SAAAEAGARSEHTA
+429 SARETR
-443 TGQAGD
+443 
-449 GRGHPGAHDGGH
+449 
-461 SPAGRGAIPNA
+461 PAVPVG
-472 EAIALWALMIATVGV
+472 ESFSLWALMIATVGV
-487 GALYYTGPFDV
+487 GAVYYTGLFEV
-498 PPLHLDLMAL
+498 PDLHMDLMAL
-508 LLLVTLGGF
+508 VLLATAGGF
-517 AVIADSWWRGRSRAK
+517 LVVADAWWR
-532 NRTGRRAGD
+532 TVRRGVPATD
-541 RDPASVL
+541 DERDPAGVL
-548 GRARPLFAEG
+548 GRARPAFADG
-558 VYAERLAGKATR
+558 LYAEWLAGKATR
-570 SMARAAS
+570 AMARTAGS
-577 VAARALDERLVDRTA
+577 AARVLDEQLVDRTA

-600 LAAARDTA
+600 LAAAEETA
-608 VGHRGGLVRY
+608 AGHRGGLVRY
-618 LRLSAAGTLLI
+618 LRLSAAGTLLV

-635 VSVWNG
+635 VSLWT

>member
-1 MTFALLLVGL
+1 MTFALLLVGW
-11 PAAAGLAGLLFRHR
+11 PACLGLIGLLVRGRTPARALALAAPGLALAF
-25 GPARWAALIAPAV
+25 AV
-38 ALCLAVLC
+38 VC
-46 AIVNPRFALTLAD
+46 AFTNPQFGLTLAD
-59 FGSIRVDLAM
+59 FGSIRVELAM
-69 DLSPTT
+69 DLSPTA
-75 AAVAIATAF
+75 AAVALTTAF
-84 VTLLVQL
+84 VSLLVQV
-91 YSAAYLRDDPRY
+91 YSAAYLRSDPRY

-115 AMLLVVTADDLVFML
+115 AMLLVVAADDLVFL
-130 IGWEVMGACSYL
+130 LLGWEVMGACSYL

-176 VLGASA
+176 ILGAAA
-182 GTFRVSELNR
+182 GTFRISELQNVQ
-192 GEVAEGVATAAML
+192 GGAAAVSML

-258 PAELLLVVAVVAA
+258 PEGLLLAVAVVAA

-302 FAAVAVAAA
+302 FAAVAVAAG

-337 LAGTDGSLRATRLRP
+337 LAGTDGSLRTTRLRP
-352 KDSPLAFWAM
+352 GDAPLAFWAM

-419 LLFWRGEAKT
+419 LLFWRGE
-429 SAAAEAGARSEHTA
+429 SARDERPAVAGAESF
-443 TGQAGD
+443 
-449 GRGHPGAHDGGH
+449 
-461 SPAGRGAIPNA
+461 S
-472 EAIALWALMIATVGV
+472 LWALMIATVV
-487 GALYYTGPFDV
+487 LGALYYTGPFDL
-498 PPLHLDLMAL
+498 PELHLDLMAL
-508 LLLVTLGGF
+508 LLLATLGGF
-517 AVIADSWWRGRSRAK
+517 AVIADAWWRDR
-532 NRTGRRAGD
+532 RRAGTAMD
-541 RDPASVL
+541 ADPAGVL
-548 GRARPLFAEG
+548 GRTRPALAEG
-558 VYAERLAGKATR
+558 LYAERSAAKATR
-570 SMARAAS
+570 SLARMAS
-577 VAARALDERLVDRTA
+577 TAARALDEQLVDRQV
-592 VEGSARAT
+592 VEGTARAA
-600 LAAARDTA
+600 LVAAEDTEA
-608 VGHRGGLVRY
+608 GHRGGLVRY
-618 LRLSAAGTLLI
+618 LRLSAAGTLLV

-635 VSVWNG
+635 VSLWS

>member
-1 MTFALLLVGL
+1 MTATPFLMIFV
-11 PAAAGLAGLLFRHR
+11 PALAGLLGLLIRDR
-25 GPARWAALIAPAV
+25 VQAIAIALGGPLLALYF
-38 ALCLAVLC
+38 
-46 AIVNPRFALTLAD
+46 AIVGAIANPLVAFTMAD
-59 FGSIRVDLAM
+59 FGSIQVQLAA
-69 DLSPTT
+69 DVSPT
-75 AAVAIATAF
+75 AGAVAITTASVSF
-84 VTLLVQL
+84 LVQL
-91 YSAAYLRDDPRY
+91 YSAAYLREDPRY

-115 AMLLVVTADDLVFML
+115 AMLLVVAADDLVFLL

-165 FGDVAFVLGVM
+165 FGDVGFVLGVM
-176 VLGASA
+176 VLGTAA
-182 GTFRVSELNR
+182 GTFRISEIQD
-192 GEVAEGVATAAML
+192 VPEGAATAAML

-258 PAELLLVVAVVAA
+258 PPDLLLTVAIVAA

-282 AARDLKGVLAWST
+282 AARDVKGVLAWST

-302 FAAVAVAAA
+302 FAAVAVAAG

-337 LAGTDGSLRATRLRP
+337 AAGTDGTLRATRLRP
-352 KDSPLAFWAM
+352 REAPLAFAAM
-362 TIGLAAMAGLP
+362 TIGLAAMTGLP

-419 LLFWRGEAKT
+419 LLFWRETAATAEPKPVSRPEAF
-429 SAAAEAGARSEHTA
+429 S
-443 TGQAGD
+443 
-449 GRGHPGAHDGGH
+449 
-461 SPAGRGAIPNA
+461 
-472 EAIALWALMIATVGV
+472 LWALMIATVSV
-487 GALYYTGPFDV
+487 GMLYYTDLFAV
-498 PPLHLDLMAL
+498 PELHLDLMSL
-508 LLLVTLGGF
+508 LLLATVGGF
-517 AVIADSWWRGRSRAK
+517 ALVGDSWWRDRSI
-532 NRTGRRAGD
+532 RRSGGVVPD
-541 RDPASVL
+541 SDPAWVL
-548 GRARPLFAEG
+548 GRTQPAFAEG
-558 VYAERLAGKATR
+558 LYAERLAAKATR
-570 SMARAAS
+570 SIARMAS
-577 VAARALDERLVDRTA
+577 TAARVLDEQLVDRTA

-600 LAAARDTA
+600 LAAAEETA
-608 VGHRGGLVRY
+608 AGHRGGLVRY
-618 LRLSAAGTLLI
+618 LRLSAAGTLLV

-635 VSVWNG
+635 VSLWN

>member
-1 MTFALLLVGL
+1 MTFGLLLIGF

-25 GPARWAALIAPAV
+25 GLARYWALIAPAFT
-38 ALCLAVLC
+38 LYLAVMCGL
-46 AIVNPRFALTLAD
+46 VKPRFALTLAD
-59 FGSIRVDLAM
+59 FGPVEVELAL
-69 DLSPTT
+69 DITGKA
-75 AAVAIATAF
+75 AAVAVATAF
-84 VTLLVQL
+84 VTFLVQV

-103 APFAA
+103 AAFAA

-115 AMLLVVTADDLVFML
+115 AMLLVVAADDLVFML

-176 VLGASA
+176 VLGAAA
-182 GTFRVSELNR
+182 GSFRIDAVV
-192 GEVAEGVATAAML
+192 EVDGAPAAAGML

-240 ATMVAAGAYVL
+240 ATMVAAGAYVQ
-251 TRLLPVW
+251 TRLLPGW
-258 PAELLLVVAVVAA
+258 PVDLLVVVAVVSA
-271 VTMVGAGLCAL
+271 VTMIGAGLCAF

-302 FAAVAVAAA
+302 FAAVAVAAG

-337 LAGTDGSLRATRLRP
+337 LAGTSGSLSTTRLRP
-352 KDSPLAFWAM
+352 RDSWLAFWAM

-373 PLDGFY
+373 PLGGFY
-379 SKEAVLGAAYEAG
+379 SKEAVLGAASEAG

-406 SILTAAYAARLWL
+406 SILTAAYSARLWL
-419 LLFWRGEAKT
+419 LLFWRGAPEGAVR
-429 SAAAEAGARSEHTA
+429 AAVPGAEAFS
-443 TGQAGD
+443 
-449 GRGHPGAHDGGH
+449 
-461 SPAGRGAIPNA
+461 
-472 EAIALWALMIATVGV
+472 LWALTIATAGV
-487 GALYYTGPFDV
+487 GAVYYSWLFEV
-498 PPLHLDLMAL
+498 PELHLDLMAL
-508 LLLVTLGGF
+508 LLLATVGGF
-517 AVIADSWWRGRSRAK
+517 AVVADAWWRGH
-532 NRTGRRAGD
+532 RRGVPAMASE
-541 RDPASVL
+541 RDPAGVL
-548 GRARPLFAEG
+548 GGARPAFADG
-558 VYAERLAGKATR
+558 LYAERLAGKATR
-570 SMARAAS
+570 ALARSAS
-577 VAARALDERLVDRTA
+577 AAARVLDERLVDRTA
-592 VEGSARAT
+592 VEGTARAT
-600 LAAARDTA
+600 LAAAEDTA
-608 VGHRGGLVRY
+608 AGHRGGLVRY
-618 LRLSAAGTLLI
+618 LRLSAAGTLLV

-635 VSVWNG
+635 VSLWN